1 MLISLL
7 VPMAGS
13 TSSSSTQTFWQAV
26 GDWMKSNAIIIV
38 LTIVVSF
45 IIWWILVR
53 LIRRVT
59 QNAKNRLDQQDRPGQ
74 ARGVEG
80 TQELTAVLMSQRREQ
95 RFEAISQLLRS
106 ITTFSIV
113 TLALLII
120 LGQLGVNMAPLLASA
135 GVIGVALGFG
145 AQTLVKDFLSGI
157 FLVLEDQ
164 FGVGDVVDLGP
175 ATGTVEEVTLR
186 VTRIR
191 DLSGVVWYVRNG
203 EILRVGNQSQGWA
216 RAVLD
221 VNIGYTENIDH
232 AESVLLE
239 TAQQVRADPRFRT
252 FIIDEPEVWGVEAL
266 TTEGVV
272 MRLVV
277 KTQPLQQWVVAREL
291 RRKIKQ
297 RFDAED
303 IEMRTMPRTLIVNG
317 DDEEPEPPTRSAAD
331 ADALD
336 Q

>member
-1 MLISLL
+1 MVSTRI
-7 VPMAGS
+7 VDTA
-13 TSSSSTQTFWQAV
+13 TSSTTQNFWQV
-26 GDWMKSNAIIIV
+26 IGDWMTKNAIIII
-38 LTIVVSF
+38 LTIVISF
-45 IIWWILVR
+45 LIWWLLVR

-59 QNAKNRLDQQDRPGQ
+59 NQAKNRLDLQERPGQ

-106 ITTFSIV
+106 ITTFTIV

-203 EILRVGNQSQGWA
+203 EILRVANRSQGWTMA
-216 RAVLD
+216 IVDVPIAYNEDLD
-221 VNIGYTENIDH
+221 RVRRIVEEVGASMDGDPAYDGILFGTPTY
-232 AESVLLE
+232 AGVESVSGDAVFVRV
-239 TAQQVRADPRFRT
+239 TAKAAPDQQMSAGRALREQLKLAFDRAGVRVPVLVRQSLPGTTPPASGQTGTTPR
-252 FIIDEPEVWGVEAL
+252 I
-266 TTEGVV
+266 
-272 MRLVV
+272 
-277 KTQPLQQWVVAREL
+277 
-291 RRKIKQ
+291 
-297 RFDAED
+297 
-303 IEMRTMPRTLIVNG
+303 
-317 DDEEPEPPTRSAAD
+317 
-331 ADALD
+331 
-336 Q
+336 

>member
-1 MLISLL
+1 MLSSLFAHA
-7 VPMAGS
+7 AGS
-13 TSSSSTQTFWQAV
+13 TLAAQSFWQTA
-26 GDWMKSNAIIIV
+26 GDWVRTNALIIV
-38 LTIVVSF
+38 ATLVVSF
-45 IIWWILVR
+45 IVWWLLVR

-59 QNAKNRLDQQDRPGQ
+59 NQAKNRLDAQDRPGQ

-80 TQELTAVLMSQRREQ
+80 TQELTAVLMSARREQ
-95 RFEAISQLLRS
+95 RFEAIAQLLRS

-113 TLALLII
+113 SLALLII

-203 EILRVGNQSQGWA
+203 EILRVANRSQGWTMA
-216 RAVLD
+216 IVDVPIAYNEDLD
-221 VNIGYTENIDH
+221 RVRRIVDEVGAAMDGDPAYDGILFGTPTY
-232 AESVLLE
+232 AGVESVSGDAVFVRV
-239 TAQQVRADPRFRT
+239 TAKAAPDQQMSAGRALREQLKVAFDKAGVRVPVLVRQNLPSANPPASGGSGTPPR
-252 FIIDEPEVWGVEAL
+252 I
-266 TTEGVV
+266 
-272 MRLVV
+272 
-277 KTQPLQQWVVAREL
+277 
-291 RRKIKQ
+291 
-297 RFDAED
+297 
-303 IEMRTMPRTLIVNG
+303 
-317 DDEEPEPPTRSAAD
+317 
-331 ADALD
+331 
-336 Q
+336 

>member
-1 MLISLL
+1 MVSSRI
-7 VPMAGS
+7 VDTA
-13 TSSSSTQTFWQAV
+13 TSSTTQNFWQVV
-26 GDWMKSNAIIIV
+26 GDWITKNAIIII
-38 LTIVVSF
+38 LTIIISF
-45 IIWWILVR
+45 LIWWLLVR

-59 QNAKNRLDQQDRPGQ
+59 NQAKNRLDLQERPGQ

-106 ITTFSIV
+106 ITTFTIV

-203 EILRVGNQSQGWA
+203 EILRVANRSQGWTMA
-216 RAVLD
+216 IVDVPIAYNEDLD
-221 VNIGYTENIDH
+221 RVRRIVDEVGAAMDQDPAYDGILFGTPTY
-232 AESVLLE
+232 AGVESVSGDAVFVRV
-239 TAQQVRADPRFRT
+239 TAKAAPDQQMSAGRALREQLKLAFDKAGIRVPVLVRQNLPGST
-252 FIIDEPEVWGVEAL
+252 P
-266 TTEGVV
+266 
-272 MRLVV
+272 
-277 KTQPLQQWVVAREL
+277 
-291 RRKIKQ
+291 
-297 RFDAED
+297 
-303 IEMRTMPRTLIVNG
+303 
-317 DDEEPEPPTRSAAD
+317 PPTGGSGGTPPRI
-331 ADALD
+331 
-336 Q
+336 

>member
-1 MLISLL
+1 MLSSRL

-13 TSSSSTQTFWQAV
+13 TSSSSAQSFWQAV
-26 GDWMKSNAIIIV
+26 GDWLTKNAIIIV
-38 LTIVVSF
+38 LTVVVSF
-45 IIWWILVR
+45 IIWWIVVR

-59 QNAKNRLDQQDRPGQ
+59 QNAKNRLDQQERPGQ

-106 ITTFSIV
+106 ITTFTIV

-203 EILRVGNQSQGWA
+203 EILRVANRSQGWTLA
-216 RAVLD
+216 IVDVPIAYNEDLD
-221 VNIGYTENIDH
+221 RVRRIVEEVGSRMDGDPAYDGILFGTPTY
-232 AESVLLE
+232 AGVESVSGDAVFVRV
-239 TAQQVRADPRFRT
+239 TAKAAPDQQMSAGRALREQLKLAFDKAGVRVP
-252 FIIDEPEVWGVEAL
+252 V
-266 TTEGVV
+266 
-272 MRLVV
+272 LVRQNLPGSPPPA
-277 KTQPLQQWVVAREL
+277 TGATGTG
-291 RRKIKQ
+291 Q
-297 RFDAED
+297 R
-303 IEMRTMPRTLIVNG
+303 
-317 DDEEPEPPTRSAAD
+317 S
-331 ADALD
+331 
-336 Q
+336 

>member
-1 MLISLL
+1 MLSSRL
-7 VPMAGS
+7 VVTSVS
-13 TSSSSTQTFWQAV
+13 TTTSTEPTFWHAV
-26 GDWMKSNAIIIV
+26 GDWMTRNALIIV
-38 LTIVVSF
+38 LTVIVSF

-203 EILRVGNQSQGWA
+203 EILRVANRSQGWTMAIVDVPIAYNEDLDRVRRIVEEVGA
-216 RAVLD
+216 RMDDDPAYDGILFGTPTYAGV
-221 VNIGYTENIDH
+221 
-232 AESVLLE
+232 ESVSGDAVFVRV
-239 TAQQVRADPRFRT
+239 TAKAAPDQQMSAGRALREQLKLAFDKAGVRVP
-252 FIIDEPEVWGVEAL
+252 V
-266 TTEGVV
+266 
-272 MRLVV
+272 LVR
-277 KTQPLQQWVVAREL
+277 QNLPGSA
-291 RRKIKQ
+291 
-297 RFDAED
+297 
-303 IEMRTMPRTLIVNG
+303 
-317 DDEEPEPPTRSAAD
+317 PPTSGGPGTTPRS
-331 ADALD
+331 
-336 Q
+336 

>member
-1 MLISLL
+1 MVRSWF
-7 VPMAGS
+7 VNTATS
-13 TSSSSTQTFWQAV
+13 TTSQTFWQAV
-26 GDWMKSNAIIIV
+26 GDWITKNAIIIV
-38 LTIVVSF
+38 LTIVFS
-45 IIWWILVR
+45 IIVWWLLVR

-59 QNAKNRLDQQDRPGQ
+59 NRAKNRLDLQERPGQ

-106 ITTFSIV
+106 ITTFTIV

-203 EILRVGNQSQGWA
+203 EILRVANRSQGWTMA
-216 RAVLD
+216 IVDVPIAYNEDLD
-221 VNIGYTENIDH
+221 RVRRIVEEVGAAMDQDPAYDGILFGTPVY
-232 AESVLLE
+232 AGVESVSGDAVFVRI
-239 TAQQVRADPRFRT
+239 TAKAAPDQQMSAGRALREQLKLAFDKAGIRVPVLVRQNLPGSNPPAAGTGGTPPR
-252 FIIDEPEVWGVEAL
+252 I
-266 TTEGVV
+266 
-272 MRLVV
+272 
-277 KTQPLQQWVVAREL
+277 
-291 RRKIKQ
+291 
-297 RFDAED
+297 
-303 IEMRTMPRTLIVNG
+303 
-317 DDEEPEPPTRSAAD
+317 
-331 ADALD
+331 
-336 Q
+336 

>member
-1 MLISLL
+1 MRSSRL

-13 TSSSSTQTFWQAV
+13 TSSSSAQTFWQAV
-26 GDWMKSNAIIIV
+26 GDWMTKNAIIIV
-38 LTIVVSF
+38 LTVAVSF
-45 IIWWILVR
+45 IIWWILAR

-203 EILRVGNQSQGWA
+203 EILRVANRSQGWTLA
-216 RAVLD
+216 IVDVPIAYNEDLD
-221 VNIGYTENIDH
+221 RVRRIVEEVGTQMDGDPAYDGILFGTPTY
-232 AESVLLE
+232 AGVESVSGDAVFVRV
-239 TAQQVRADPRFRT
+239 TAKAAPDQQMSAGRALREQLKLAFDRAGIRVPVLVRQNLP
-252 FIIDEPEVWGVEAL
+252 G
-266 TTEGVV
+266 TTPPASGQTGTSP
-272 MRLVV
+272 LV
-277 KTQPLQQWVVAREL
+277 
-291 RRKIKQ
+291 
-297 RFDAED
+297 
-303 IEMRTMPRTLIVNG
+303 
-317 DDEEPEPPTRSAAD
+317 
-331 ADALD
+331 
-336 Q
+336 

>member
-1 MLISLL
+1 MVRSWF
-7 VPMAGS
+7 VNTATS
-13 TSSSSTQTFWQAV
+13 TTSQTFWQAV
-26 GDWMKSNAIIIV
+26 GDWITKNAIIIV
-38 LTIVVSF
+38 LTIVVS
-45 IIWWILVR
+45 IIVWWLLVR

-59 QNAKNRLDQQDRPGQ
+59 NRAKNRLDLQERPGQ

-106 ITTFSIV
+106 ITTFTIV

-203 EILRVGNQSQGWA
+203 EILRVANRSQGWTMA
-216 RAVLD
+216 IVDVPIAYNEDLD
-221 VNIGYTENIDH
+221 RVRRIVEEVGAAMDQDPAYDGILFGTPVY
-232 AESVLLE
+232 AGVESVSGDAVFVRI
-239 TAQQVRADPRFRT
+239 TAKAAPDQQMSAGRALREQLKLAFDKAGIRVPVLVRQNLPGSNPPAAGTGGTPPR
-252 FIIDEPEVWGVEAL
+252 I
-266 TTEGVV
+266 
-272 MRLVV
+272 
-277 KTQPLQQWVVAREL
+277 
-291 RRKIKQ
+291 
-297 RFDAED
+297 
-303 IEMRTMPRTLIVNG
+303 
-317 DDEEPEPPTRSAAD
+317 
-331 ADALD
+331 
-336 Q
+336 

>member
-1 MLISLL
+1 MVSSRI
-7 VPMAGS
+7 VDTA
-13 TSSSSTQTFWQAV
+13 TSSTTQSFWQVV
-26 GDWMKSNAIIIV
+26 GDWMTKNAIIIL
-38 LTIVVSF
+38 LTILISF
-45 IIWWILVR
+45 IIWWLLVR

-59 QNAKNRLDQQDRPGQ
+59 NQAKNRLDLQERPGQ

-106 ITTFSIV
+106 ITTFTIV

-203 EILRVGNQSQGWA
+203 EILRVANRSQGWTMA
-216 RAVLD
+216 IVDVPIAYNEDLD
-221 VNIGYTENIDH
+221 RVRRIVEEVGAAMDQDPVYDGILFGTPTY
-232 AESVLLE
+232 AGVESVSGDAVFVRV
-239 TAQQVRADPRFRT
+239 TAKAAPDQQMSAGRALREQLKLAFDKAGIRVPVLVRQNLPGSNPPAAGGTGGTPPR
-252 FIIDEPEVWGVEAL
+252 I
-266 TTEGVV
+266 
-272 MRLVV
+272 
-277 KTQPLQQWVVAREL
+277 
-291 RRKIKQ
+291 
-297 RFDAED
+297 
-303 IEMRTMPRTLIVNG
+303 
-317 DDEEPEPPTRSAAD
+317 
-331 ADALD
+331 
-336 Q
+336 

>member
-1 MLISLL
+1 MLSSRL

-13 TSSSSTQTFWQAV
+13 TSSSSAQSFWQAV
-26 GDWMKSNAIIIV
+26 GDWLTKNAIIIV
-38 LTIVVSF
+38 LTVVVSC
-45 IIWWILVR
+45 IIWWIVVR

-59 QNAKNRLDQQDRPGQ
+59 QNAKNRLDQQERPGQ

-106 ITTFSIV
+106 ITTFTIV

-203 EILRVGNQSQGWA
+203 EILRVANRSQGWTLA
-216 RAVLD
+216 IVDVPIAYNEDLD
-221 VNIGYTENIDH
+221 RVRRIVEEVGSRMDGDPAYDGILFGTPTY
-232 AESVLLE
+232 AGVESVSGDAVFVRV
-239 TAQQVRADPRFRT
+239 TAKAAPDQQMSAGRALREQLKLAFDKAGVRVP
-252 FIIDEPEVWGVEAL
+252 V
-266 TTEGVV
+266 
-272 MRLVV
+272 LVRQNLPGSPPPA
-277 KTQPLQQWVVAREL
+277 TGGTGTG
-291 RRKIKQ
+291 Q
-297 RFDAED
+297 R
-303 IEMRTMPRTLIVNG
+303 
-317 DDEEPEPPTRSAAD
+317 S
-331 ADALD
+331 
-336 Q
+336 